1 MHPTIHQQL
10 AKARTADLLRQ
21 AERDRLAYA
30 ASRARRAQPRQR
42 TRRVPGIVTVLAR
55 RVLALLAPVACGHHP
70 HNPSK
75 RRRPRHNRSA
85 SRAWRHEGQL
95 MAWPIE

>member
-21 AERDRLAYA
+21 AERDRLAHA

-42 TRRVPGIVTVLAR
+42 TRRAPGIVTVLAR
-55 RVLALLAPVACGHHP
+55 RVLALLAPRSLRP
-70 HNPSK
+70 PPSQPEQAPK
-75 RRRPRHNRSA
+75 GTS
-85 SRAWRHEGQL
+85 
-95 MAWPIE
+95 